1 MLGNRKIPD
10 TIKSIVSQ
18 SYPKFEIFILHNGI
32 YNLPEGTKITE
43 KDEFYNDTDILIR
56 ELFIK
61 KIGEGNVLNEGICRT
76 KSDLICVMD
85 ADCILHKNA
94 LALAVRYFRNEDAAA
109 VGERLLVKT
118 DDSSLLETIQFYEY
132 MKTFHLTRRAF
143 VYLNAQCLIS
153 GAFGIFRRSA
163 MLEIKGYDTDTVGE
177 DMELVLR
184 LQEETYKQS
193 KRKIVYEPSAI
204 CYTTVPHSLKRLMRQ
219 CDKWQRGLM
228 VCLIKHRHMILN
240 THYGLL
246 GVVTLFYQLLIE
258 LLGPVF

>member
-1 MLGNRKIPD
+1 MKVFLNGLNPLIKEEKYPSVTILIPMLENRKVPD
-10 TIKSIVSQ
+10 TIKSIVAQ
-18 SYPKFEIFILHNGI
+18 NYPKCEIFILHNGI
-32 YNLPEGTKITE
+32 YNLPEGTEITE

-132 MKTFHLTRRAF
+132 MKTFHITRRVFA
-143 VYLNAQCLIS
+143 YLNAQCLIS
-153 GAFGIFRRSA
+153 GSFGIFRRKVHCLKSKD
-163 MLEIKGYDTDTVGE
+163 MIQIPLVWIWSLYSVFRKKHIDSQKG
-177 DMELVLR
+177 
-184 LQEETYKQS
+184 K
-193 KRKIVYEPSAI
+193 
-204 CYTTVPHSLKRLMRQ
+204 
-219 CDKWQRGLM
+219 
-228 VCLIKHRHMILN
+228 
-240 THYGLL
+240 
-246 GVVTLFYQLLIE
+246 
-258 LLGPVF
+258 